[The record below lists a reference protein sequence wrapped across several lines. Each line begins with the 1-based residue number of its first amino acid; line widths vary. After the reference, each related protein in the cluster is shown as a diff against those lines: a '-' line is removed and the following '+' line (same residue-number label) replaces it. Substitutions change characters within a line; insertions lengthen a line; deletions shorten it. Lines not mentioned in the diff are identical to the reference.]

1 MGIFTGNVTSSSVDL
16 YAPAEHEIT
25 TEGVNINFYEASV
38 MAIAESE
45 VFYNR
50 AMKEIGIAEA
60 CYLAENGREMIYE
73 AVDIKAVG
81 EKLKNFFKKLID
93 KVRAIFH
100 AFVAKISSWA
110 SDDKKFVQKYE
121 KEFSRKW
128 NDVKDDFEF
137 KGYKFS
143 IKFETAKDSFKTK
156 FDASALANYLDD
168 ESGIDRSGGI
178 KKIIS
183 ASLTGTPNTGGTAG
197 SIIDSVKTQGTA
209 NGGADDIKKI
219 KAAAEVLRDSKEN
232 IQDGMRKEVYNNF
245 ADAYCT
251 KSDGYDTSS
260 EMDEKEFTQSLFE
273 LFRSGESE
281 KEGIEKGDISVADI
295 INQLRNSKKLTTCA
309 EKSCKAVIK
318 EVQKAIDNID
328 KSVTAIGKITPE
340 TGKTEQVDF
349 RSAVMGLFST
359 VNEICVRPQKEAY
372 VKAQGIL
379 LQAIADQSRQ
389 NKAIMAKVIAG
400 GKKMKNESYDY
411 TNESYSGSESF
422 LDSVVIK

>member
-93 KVRAIFH
+93 KVKAILH
-100 AFVAKISSWA
+100 AFVAKISSWG

-143 IKFETAKDSFKTK
+143 INLSTSKTSFTDGDSGYTRLNAFGNALTGLDQTIKDSLDKVISADPNTNIVDTIKSVAKADGEGYTK
-156 FDASALANYLDD
+156 N
-168 ESGIDRSGGI
+168 I
-178 KKIIS
+178 KKVIEATRDDKDTIQGKLR
-183 ASLTGTPNTGGTAG
+183 ADVYKRFATAYGKGG
-197 SIIDSVKTQGTA
+197 K
-209 NGGADDIKKI
+209 
-219 KAAAEVLRDSKEN
+219 
-232 IQDGMRKEVYNNF
+232 
-245 ADAYCT
+245 
-251 KSDGYDTSS
+251 YDNSN
-260 EMDEKEFTQSLFE
+260 EMDEKDFTTSMFE

-281 KEGIEKGDISVADI
+281 KEGIEKKDISIAEI
-295 INQLRNSKKLTTCA
+295 ITQLRNSKTYTTAA
-309 EKSCKAVIK
+309 EKSCSAVIK
-318 EVQKAIDNID
+318 DIEKGIKFIDNT
-328 KSVTAIGKITPE
+328 VTAIGKVTPE
-340 TGKTEQVDF
+340 KGEESSVDF
-349 RSAVMGLFST
+349 RSACMGLLS
-359 VNEICVRPQKEAY
+359 VLNEVAVRPGKEY
-372 VKAQGIL
+372 MVKAQGIL
-379 LQAIADQSRQ
+379 LQAMADQSRQ
-389 NKAIMAKVIAG
+389 NKAIMVKVIAG

-422 LDSVVIK
+422 LDSIVIK

>member
-16 YAPAEHEIT
+16 YAPAEHEIA

-100 AFVAKISSWA
+100 AFVAKISSWV
-110 SDDKKFVQKYE
+110 SDDTKFLQKYE

-143 IKFETAKDSFKTK
+143 INLDTAKDKLNFNTA
-156 FDASALANYLDD
+156 DLANYLGNDQSD
-168 ESGIDRSGGI
+168 VVVATI
-178 KKIIS
+178 KPMVVS
-183 ASLTGTPNTGGTAG
+183 SLTGESNSDIVKSLKDLGAG
-197 SIIDSVKTQGTA
+197 DDAKVK
-209 NGGADDIKKI
+209 
-219 KAAAEVLRDSKEN
+219 KASEVLRDSKEQ
-232 IQDGMRKEVYNNF
+232 IQDGMRKAVYKVF
-245 ADAYCT
+245 AENYCT
-251 KSDGYDTSS
+251 ETKGYDTSS

-273 LFRSGESE
+273 LFRSGENE
-281 KEGIEKGDISVADI
+281 KEGIEKKDISVANI
-295 INQLRNSKKLTTCA
+295 ITQLRNSKKFTTGA
-309 EKSCKAVIK
+309 KKSCEAVIK
-318 EVQKAIDNID
+318 EIQKAIDNKVNVIIAD
-328 KSVTAIGKITPE
+328 ATHITKRSRE
-340 TGKTEQVDF
+340 KLLDSLDLTGINIFCISFEPTLKWCLD
-349 RSAVMGLFST
+349 R
-359 VNEICVRPQKEAY
+359 NEERTGRAY
-372 VKAQGIL
+372 VP
-379 LQAIADQSRQ
+379 R
-389 NKAIMAKVIAG
+389 
-400 GKKMKNESYDY
+400 E
-411 TNESYSGSESF
+411 
-422 LDSVVIK
+422 VIKRMYKQFEPPREDENYKYDFIFTINDLEAKEGRLS

>member
-110 SDDKKFVQKYE
+110 SDDTKFLQKYE

-143 IKFETAKDSFKTK
+143 INLDTAKDKLKIDVST
-156 FDASALANYLDD
+156 LANHLGNDQSD
-168 ESGIDRSGGI
+168 VVVSTI
-178 KKIIS
+178 KPMVVS
-183 ASLTGTPNTGGTAG
+183 SLTGG
-197 SIIDSVKTQGTA
+197 SNSDIVKSLKDLGV
-209 NGGADDIKKI
+209 GDDAKVKK
-219 KAAAEVLRDSKEN
+219 ASEVLRDSKEQ
-232 IQDGMRKEVYNNF
+232 IQDGMRKAVYKVF
-245 ADAYCT
+245 AENYCT
-251 KSDGYDTSS
+251 ETKGYDTSS

-281 KEGIEKGDISVADI
+281 KEGIEKKDIAVANI
-295 INQLRNSKKLTTCA
+295 ITQLRNSKKFTTGA
-309 EKSCKAVIK
+309 KKSCEAVIK
-318 EVQKAIDNID
+318 EIQNAIDNID
-328 KSVTAIGKITPE
+328 KTVTAFSKITPE
-340 TGKTEQVDF
+340 KNSENTVDF

-359 VNEICVRPQKEAY
+359 LNEICVRPQKEAY

-379 LQAIADQSRQ
+379 LQAMADMYRQ
-389 NKAIMAKVIAG
+389 NKAIMVKVIAG

-422 LDSVVIK
+422 LDSIVIK

>member
-25 TEGVNINFYEASV
+25 TEGVNINFYEASL

-100 AFVAKISSWA
+100 AFVAKISSWG
-110 SDDKKFVQKYE
+110 SDDAKFLQKYE

-128 NDVKDDFEF
+128 TDVKDDFEF

-143 IKFETAKDSFKTK
+143 INLDTAKDKLSFNTA
-156 FDASALANYLDD
+156 DLANYLGNDQSD
-168 ESGIDRSGGI
+168 VVVATI
-178 KKIIS
+178 KPMVVS
-183 ASLTGTPNTGGTAG
+183 SLTGESNSDIVNSLKKLGAG
-197 SIIDSVKTQGTA
+197 DDAKVK
-209 NGGADDIKKI
+209 
-219 KAAAEVLRDSKEN
+219 KASETLRDSKEQ
-232 IQDGMRKEVYNNF
+232 IQDGMRKAVYKVF
-245 ADAYCT
+245 AENYCT
-251 KSDGYDTSS
+251 ETKGYDTSS

-273 LFRSGESE
+273 LFRSGENE
-281 KEGIEKGDISVADI
+281 KEGIEKKDISVANI
-295 INQLRNSKKLTTCA
+295 ITQLRNSKKFTTGA
-309 EKSCKAVIK
+309 KKSCEAVIK
-318 EVQKAIDNID
+318 EIQKAIDNID
-328 KSVTAIGKITPE
+328 KTVTAFSKITPE
-340 TGKTEQVDF
+340 KNSENTVDY

-379 LQAIADQSRQ
+379 LQAMADMYRQ
-389 NKAIMAKVIAG
+389 NKAIMVKVIAG

-422 LDSVVIK
+422 LDSIVIK

>member
-93 KVRAIFH
+93 KVRAILH
-100 AFVAKISSWA
+100 AFVAKISSWG

-143 IKFETAKDSFKTK
+143 INLSTNKTSFSNDEGTGYTRLNAFGNALTGLDEPIKNSLNKVISADPNTNIVDTIKSVAKADEEGYTK
-156 FDASALANYLDD
+156 N
-168 ESGIDRSGGI
+168 I
-178 KKIIS
+178 KKVIEATRDDKDTI
-183 ASLTGTPNTGGTAG
+183 
-197 SIIDSVKTQGTA
+197 QGKLR
-209 NGGADDIKKI
+209 AD
-219 KAAAEVLRDSKEN
+219 
-232 IQDGMRKEVYNNF
+232 VYNRF
-245 ADAYCT
+245 ATAYG
-251 KSDGYDTSS
+251 KGGKYDNSN
-260 EMDEKEFTQSLFE
+260 EMDEKDFTTSMFE

-281 KEGIEKGDISVADI
+281 KEGIEKKDISIAEI
-295 INQLRNSKKLTTCA
+295 ISQLRNSKTYTTAA
-309 EKSCKAVIK
+309 EKSCSAVIK
-318 EVQKAIDNID
+318 DIEKGIKFIDNT
-328 KSVTAIGKITPE
+328 VTAIGKVTPE
-340 TGKTEQVDF
+340 TGKENSVDF
-349 RSAVMGLFST
+349 RSACMGLLS
-359 VNEICVRPQKEAY
+359 VLNEVAVRPGKEY
-372 VKAQGIL
+372 MVKAQGIL
-379 LQAIADQSRQ
+379 LQAMADQSRQ
-389 NKAIMAKVIAG
+389 NKAIMVKVIAG

-422 LDSVVIK
+422 LDSIVIK

>member
-100 AFVAKISSWA
+100 AFVAKISSWG

-143 IKFETAKDSFKTK
+143 INLTNSKDQLTITGPLVDGIVNKIEEKLSF
-156 FDASALANYLDD
+156 FDD
-168 ESGIDRSGGI
+168 EMKKYIIAAI
-178 KKIIS
+178 KNLTPSDIADIVRGEG
-183 ASLTGTPNTGGTAG
+183 ASDPTEFKKAV
-197 SIIDSVKTQGTA
+197 SVMR
-209 NGGADDIKKI
+209 DDKETIQDKLRGVAYTSY
-219 KAAAEVLRDSKEN
+219 AAAYSKEGKTYTN
-232 IQDGMRKEVYNNF
+232 D
-245 ADAYCT
+245 
-251 KSDGYDTSS
+251 S
-260 EMDEKEFTQSLFE
+260 EMDDKEFSQNMFE
-273 LFRSGESE
+273 LFRSGESD
-281 KEGIEKGDISVADI
+281 KEAIEKKDIMIADI
-295 INQLRNSKKLTTCA
+295 ITQLRNSKTFTNAAK
-309 EKSCKAVIK
+309 KSCEAVTKDI
-318 EVQKAIDNID
+318 QKTIDFID
-328 KSVTAIGKITPE
+328 KSVTSISKITPAKNE
-340 TGKTEQVDF
+340 EKAVDF
-349 RSAVMGLFST
+349 RSACMALLSS
-359 VNEICVRPQKEAY
+359 VNEIIMRPLKEDF

-379 LQAIADQSRQ
+379 LQALADQSRQ
-389 NKAIMAKVIAG
+389 NKAIMVKVIAG

-422 LDSVVIK
+422 LDSIVIK

>member
-1 MGIFTGNVTSSSVDL
+1 MGIFTGNVTSSSVDI
-16 YAPAEHEIT
+16 YAPTEHEIA

-60 CYLAENGREMIYE
+60 RYLAENGREMIYE

-100 AFVAKISSWA
+100 AFVAKISSWG

-143 IKFETAKDSFKTK
+143 INLTSNKTAFNNFKRANFSEIIEDQNASNLLKKSIEGGQNDNIVDVIKGYGNGENEITFIKKLIEEYKDNKDSIQGSLRAGVYGDFAEAYSVNKK
-156 FDASALANYLDD
+156 EYASD
-168 ESGIDRSGGI
+168 
-178 KKIIS
+178 
-183 ASLTGTPNTGGTAG
+183 
-197 SIIDSVKTQGTA
+197 
-209 NGGADDIKKI
+209 
-219 KAAAEVLRDSKEN
+219 
-232 IQDGMRKEVYNNF
+232 
-245 ADAYCT
+245 
-251 KSDGYDTSS
+251 S
-260 EMDEKEFTQSLFE
+260 EMDDKDFSENMFE
-273 LFRSGESE
+273 LFRSGERD
-281 KEGIEKGDISVADI
+281 KESIEKKDIMISDI
-295 INQLRNSKKLTTCA
+295 ITQLRNSKIFTTTA
-309 EKSCKAVIK
+309 KKSCEAVTKDI
-318 EVQKAIDNID
+318 QKAIDNIE
-328 KSVTAIGKITPE
+328 KTVTAISRVTPE
-340 TGKTEQVDF
+340 KGAEETADF
-349 RSAVMGLFST
+349 RSAYMGLFST
-359 VNEICVRPQKEAY
+359 INEIVVRPSKEYY

-379 LQAIADQSRQ
+379 LQALADQSRQ
-389 NKAIMAKVIAG
+389 NKAIMVKVIAG

-422 LDSVVIK
+422 LDSIVIK

>member
-16 YAPAEHEIT
+16 YAPTEHEIT

-93 KVRAIFH
+93 KVRAILH
-100 AFVAKISSWA
+100 AFVAKISSWG

-143 IKFETAKDSFKTK
+143 IKFETAKDSFKSK
-156 FDASALANYLDD
+156 FDASALANYLND
-168 ESGIDRSGGI
+168 ESGNDRSGGI
-178 KKIIS
+178 RNIIS
-183 ASLTGTPNTGGTAG
+183 ASLTGTPNTGGTVG

-209 NGGADDIKKI
+209 NGGAEDIKKI
-219 KAAAEVLRDSKEN
+219 KAAAEFLRDSKEN
-232 IQDGMRKEVYNNF
+232 IQDGMRKAVYNNF

-295 INQLRNSKKLTTCA
+295 INQLRDSKKLTTCA

>member
-93 KVRAIFH
+93 KVKAILH
-100 AFVAKISSWA
+100 AFVAKISSWG

-143 IKFETAKDSFKTK
+143 INFSTSKTSFANDEGTGYTRLNAFGNALTGLDPTIKDS
-156 FDASALANYLDD
+156 LD
-168 ESGIDRSGGI
+168 
-178 KKIIS
+178 KVIS
-183 ASLTGTPNTGGTAG
+183 ADPNT
-197 SIIDSVKTQGTA
+197 
-209 NGGADDIKKI
+209 
-219 KAAAEVLRDSKEN
+219 N
-232 IQDGMRKEVYNNF
+232 IV
-245 ADAYCT
+245 
-251 KSDGYDTSS
+251 DT
-260 EMDEKEFTQSLFE
+260 MK
-273 LFRSGESE
+273 
-281 KEGIEKGDISVADI
+281 SVA
-295 INQLRNSKKLTTCA
+295 
-309 EKSCKAVIK
+309 KAD
-318 EVQKAIDNID
+318 EE
-328 KSVTAIGKITPE
+328 G
-340 TGKTEQVDF
+340 
-349 RSAVMGLFST
+349 
-359 VNEICVRPQKEAY
+359 
-372 VKAQGIL
+372 
-379 LQAIADQSRQ
+379 
-389 NKAIMAKVIAG
+389 
-400 GKKMKNESYDY
+400 
-411 TNESYSGSESF
+411 
-422 LDSVVIK
+422 

>member
-100 AFVAKISSWA
+100 AFVAKISSWG
-110 SDDKKFVQKYE
+110 SDDKKFVTKYE
-121 KEFSRKW
+121 KEFARKW

-143 IKFETAKDSFKTK
+143 INLTNSKDQLTITSPSLDALMEKFNSLDNATKEFIANAIKNITPSDIADIVRSSGAADPTFFK
-156 FDASALANYLDD
+156 
-168 ESGIDRSGGI
+168 
-178 KKIIS
+178 
-183 ASLTGTPNTGGTAG
+183 
-197 SIIDSVKTQGTA
+197 
-209 NGGADDIKKI
+209 
-219 KAAAEVLRDSKEN
+219 KAVEVLRDDREA
-232 IQDGMRKEVYNNF
+232 IQDHLRSVAYTSF
-245 ADAYCT
+245 AASYS
-251 KSDGYDTSS
+251 KDGKTYTNDS
-260 EMDEKEFTQSLFE
+260 EMDDKDFSQNMFE
-273 LFRSGESE
+273 LFRSGESD
-281 KEGIEKGDISVADI
+281 KESIEKKDIMIADI
-295 INQLRNSKKLTTCA
+295 ITQLRNSKTFTNAAK
-309 EKSCKAVIK
+309 KSCEAVTKDI
-318 EVQKAIDNID
+318 QKVINFID
-328 KSVTAIGKITPE
+328 KSVTSISKITPAKNE
-340 TGKTEQVDF
+340 EKAVDF
-349 RSAVMGLFST
+349 RSACMGLLSS
-359 VNEICVRPQKEAY
+359 VNEIIMRPLKEDF

-379 LQAIADQSRQ
+379 LQALADMSRQ
-389 NKAIMAKVIAG
+389 NKAIMVKVIAG

-422 LDSVVIK
+422 LDSIVIK

>member
-60 CYLAENGREMIYE
+60 CYLAENGHQMIYE

-100 AFVAKISSWA
+100 AFVAKISSWG
-110 SDDKKFVQKYE
+110 SDDAKFLQKYE

-143 IKFETAKDSFKTK
+143 INLDTAKDKLSFNTA
-156 FDASALANYLDD
+156 DLANYLGNDQSD
-168 ESGIDRSGGI
+168 VVVATI
-178 KKIIS
+178 KPMVVS
-183 ASLTGTPNTGGTAG
+183 SLTGESNSDIVNALKKLGAG
-197 SIIDSVKTQGTA
+197 DDAKVK
-209 NGGADDIKKI
+209 
-219 KAAAEVLRDSKEN
+219 KASEALRDSKEQ
-232 IQDGMRKEVYNNF
+232 IQDGMRKAVYKVF
-245 ADAYCT
+245 AENYCT
-251 KSDGYDTSS
+251 ETKGYDTSS

-273 LFRSGESE
+273 LFRSGENE
-281 KEGIEKGDISVADI
+281 KEGIEKKDI
-295 INQLRNSKKLTTCA
+295 
-309 EKSCKAVIK
+309 
-318 EVQKAIDNID
+318 
-328 KSVTAIGKITPE
+328 
-340 TGKTEQVDF
+340 
-349 RSAVMGLFST
+349 
-359 VNEICVRPQKEAY
+359 
-372 VKAQGIL
+372 
-379 LQAIADQSRQ
+379 
-389 NKAIMAKVIAG
+389 
-400 GKKMKNESYDY
+400 
-411 TNESYSGSESF
+411 
-422 LDSVVIK
+422 

>member
-1 MGIFTGNVTSSSVDL
+1 MGIFTGNATSSSVDL

-60 CYLAENGREMIYE
+60 RYLAENGREMIYE

-100 AFVAKISSWA
+100 AFVAKISSWG

-143 IKFETAKDSFKTK
+143 INLTSNKTAFTSFERGNIADVLNDKKASDLLLKSVQGGHNDDIVSIIKSMGTGEDEDKMTYVKKQIEYFKDNKDS
-156 FDASALANYLDD
+156 L
-168 ESGIDRSGGI
+168 
-178 KKIIS
+178 
-183 ASLTGTPNTGGTAG
+183 
-197 SIIDSVKTQGTA
+197 QG
-209 NGGADDIKKI
+209 
-219 KAAAEVLRDSKEN
+219 V
-232 IQDGMRKEVYNNF
+232 MRATVYENF
-245 ADAYCT
+245 AEAYSIDG
-251 KSDGYDTSS
+251 KKYASDG
-260 EMDEKEFTQSLFE
+260 EMDDKDLSENMFE
-273 LFRSGESE
+273 LFRSGERD
-281 KEGIEKGDISVADI
+281 KESIEKKDIMISDI
-295 INQLRNSKKLTTCA
+295 ITQLRDSKIFTTA
-309 EKSCKAVIK
+309 AKKSCEAVTKDI
-318 EVQKAIDNID
+318 QKAIDNIE
-328 KSVTAIGKITPE
+328 KTVTAIGRVTPE
-340 TGKTEQVDF
+340 KGAEKTADF
-349 RSAVMGLFST
+349 RSACMGLFST
-359 VNEICVRPQKEAY
+359 INEIVVRPSKEYY

-379 LQAIADQSRQ
+379 LQAMADMSRQ
-389 NKAIMAKVIAG
+389 NKAIMVKVIAG

-422 LDSVVIK
+422 LDSIVIK

>member
-100 AFVAKISSWA
+100 AFVAKISSWG
-110 SDDKKFVQKYE
+110 SDDTKFLQKYE

-143 IKFETAKDSFKTK
+143 INLDTAKDKLSFNTA
-156 FDASALANYLDD
+156 DLANYLDGKD
-168 ESGIDRSGGI
+168 VVDI
-178 KKIIS
+178 KPIVV
-183 ASLTGTPNTGGTAG
+183 ASLTGTSNSDNVKSLKALKAG
-197 SIIDSVKTQGTA
+197 DDAKVK
-209 NGGADDIKKI
+209 
-219 KAAAEVLRDSKEN
+219 KAIEVLRDSKEQ
-232 IQDGMRKEVYNNF
+232 IQDGMRKAVYKVF
-245 ADAYCT
+245 AENYCT
-251 KSDGYDTSS
+251 ETNGYDTSS

-281 KEGIEKGDISVADI
+281 KEGIEKKDIAVANI
-295 INQLRNSKKLTTCA
+295 ITQLRNSKKFTTGA
-309 EKSCKAVIK
+309 KKSCEAVIK
-318 EVQKAIDNID
+318 EIQNAIDNID
-328 KSVTAIGKITPE
+328 KTVTAFSKITPE
-340 TGKTEQVDF
+340 KDSENTVDF

-359 VNEICVRPQKEAY
+359 LNEICVRPQKEAY

-379 LQAIADQSRQ
+379 LQAMADMYRQ
-389 NKAIMAKVIAG
+389 NKAIMVKVIAG

-422 LDSVVIK
+422 LDSIVIK

>member
-93 KVRAIFH
+93 KVRAILH
-100 AFVAKISSWA
+100 AFVAKISSWG

-143 IKFETAKDSFKTK
+143 INLSSTSKTSFTDAGNTASYTRAGLFGDV
-156 FDASALANYLDD
+156 
-168 ESGIDRSGGI
+168 
-178 KKIIS
+178 
-183 ASLTGTPNTGGTAG
+183 LTGLNTNVKSTLDKVISGDSNADIVG
-197 SIIDSVKTQGTA
+197 IIKGVSEADEKTY
-209 NGGADDIKKI
+209 
-219 KAAAEVLRDSKEN
+219 KEN
-232 IQDGMRKEVYNNF
+232 INKVIEATRENKDTIQEKLRADIYGKFAAAYGKEKYNN
-245 ADAYCT
+245 
-251 KSDGYDTSS
+251 SN
-260 EMDEKEFTQSLFE
+260 EMDEKDFTTSMFE

-281 KEGIEKGDISVADI
+281 KEGIEKKDISIAEI
-295 INQLRNSKKLTTCA
+295 ITQLRNSKTYTTAA
-309 EKSCKAVIK
+309 EKSCSAVIK
-318 EVQKAIDNID
+318 DIEKGIKFIDNT
-328 KSVTAIGKITPE
+328 VTAIGKVTPE
-340 TGKTEQVDF
+340 TGKENSVDF
-349 RSAVMGLFST
+349 RSACMGLLS
-359 VNEICVRPQKEAY
+359 VLNEVAVRPGKEY
-372 VKAQGIL
+372 MVKAQGIL
-379 LQAIADQSRQ
+379 LQAMADMSRQ
-389 NKAIMAKVIAG
+389 NKAIMVKVIAG

-422 LDSVVIK
+422 LDSIVIK